1 MRHKHLYYPGPPCY
15 TQPVF
20 HTNSNILITTSVD
33 SLVKQ
38 LEAGLAH
45 THFLLDPK
53 LWNSGVLRRTLP
65 AENLT
70 TGSTVVLGKHRTQN
84 EVDFHTCAVRRYRIH
99 ADTHSQHQMNEG
111 NHKTSKWPS
120 YKQARPTFLVIT
132 PNWTLHR
139 WHSSASTQS
148 GA

>member
-53 LWNSGVLRRTLP
+53 LWNSGVLRRTLA

-99 ADTHSQHQMNEG
+99 ADTHSH
-111 NHKTSKWPS
+111 T
-120 YKQARPTFLVIT
+120 
-132 PNWTLHR
+132 
-139 WHSSASTQS
+139 HSIK
-148 GA
+148 

>member
-1 MRHKHLYYPGPPCY
+1 MYYPGPPCY

-53 LWNSGVLRRTLP
+53 LWNGGVLRRTLA

-84 EVDFHTCAVRRYRIH
+84 EVDFHTCAVRTYRIH
-99 ADTHSQHQMNEG
+99 APHTRRHTLTASNE
-111 NHKTSKWPS
+111 
-120 YKQARPTFLVIT
+120 
-132 PNWTLHR
+132 
-139 WHSSASTQS
+139 
-148 GA
+148 